1 MSARHLA
8 IVTTPSDI
16 DRSPESLSDRIHRL
30 QAEAREL
37 AHGHIGLLRQT
48 LAEVSRLA
56 EDITAGGEAYP
67 VGAREICRRLAE
79 ESSRQNQNLAAITE
93 RHVS

>member
-16 DRSPESLSDRIHRL
+16 DRSPELLIDRIQRL
-30 QAEAREL
+30 QAEARDL
-37 AHGHIGLLRQT
+37 AQGHIGLLRQS

-56 EDITAGGEAYP
+56 EEIAGGGEAYP
-67 VGAREICRRLAE
+67 VGAREVCRRLAE
-79 ESSRQNQNLAAITE
+79 EASRQNQNLAAISE